1 MGERRS
7 PAISEATLA
16 RLTAADNDRVLT
28 EGSGLS
34 GKVHVG
40 ASGRISVHFRY
51 RYRFEGQ
58 SREMSLGAWPR
69 DPVATIRERL
79 DETRLR
85 VERGGDPA
93 GQKRATVQKMQLE
106 QEQIARQQREL
117 AGHGRQQAEQQL
129 TIQSLFEEWHPVAQ
143 VDNTPKGAKGVRRM
157 FELHFLPIVGQVRVL
172 DVKAEHVRG
181 PVRSLIEAGKVPT
194 ALALFIYIDAMFT
207 WAGRRRPWR
216 MLFDVNPATEVDI
229 DRLVPADFQSWC
241 DRVLEDDEI
250 IDLRDRFQSI
260 RNVFNFRTGSRRG
273 LATPIAR
280 EHELA
285 VWIMLA
291 TLVRINEI
299 CAARWKEHIDLK
311 AGTWLIPSTQAKNR
325 KGFMIHLSDF
335 AVRLLRELYTLT
347 GRTPYL
353 LPHTRD
359 VSKPVTT
366 AILQCA
372 INSRQSWGRG
382 WQGKNRPAA
391 VTARSL
397 MLSGGPWSC
406 HDLRRTGATLMQ
418 ACGFDEGIVER
429 CLNHT
434 ITTQARRKGL
444 NPTLLRTYQQYDYG
458 KEMRR
463 AWQALGEYLTKLDG
477 TFMQIAAPEAVVV
490 ANEAVSEPPQLDAA

>member
-1 MGERRS
+1 M
-7 PAISEATLA
+7 
-16 RLTAADNDRVLT
+16 
-28 EGSGLS
+28 
-34 GKVHVG
+34 
-40 ASGRISVHFRY
+40 
-51 RYRFEGQ
+51 
-58 SREMSLGAWPR
+58 
-69 DPVATIRERL
+69 
-79 DETRLR
+79 
-85 VERGGDPA
+85 
-93 GQKRATVQKMQLE
+93 
-106 QEQIARQQREL
+106 
-117 AGHGRQQAEQQL
+117 
-129 TIQSLFEEWHPVAQ
+129 
-143 VDNTPKGAKGVRRM
+143 DNTPKGAQGVRRM
-157 FELHFLPIVGQVRVL
+157 FELHVLPIVGQVRVL

-216 MLFDVNPATEVDI
+216 TLFDVNPADEVGI

-260 RNVFNFRTGSRRG
+260 RNSFNFRTGSRRG
-273 LATPIAR
+273 
-280 EHELA
+280 
-285 VWIMLA
+285 LA

-366 AILQCA
+366 AVLQCA

-397 MLSGGPWSC
+397 MLSGVIHPG
-406 HDLRRTGATLMQ
+406 
-418 ACGFDEGIVER
+418 
-429 CLNHT
+429 
-434 ITTQARRKGL
+434 
-444 NPTLLRTYQQYDYG
+444 
-458 KEMRR
+458 R
-463 AWQALGEYLTKLDG
+463 AKVPGSL
-477 TFMQIAAPEAVVV
+477 PC
-490 ANEAVSEPPQLDAA
+490 